1 MTTPARPPNRA
12 LQLLGGLALGVC
24 CALVIKALIW
34 LLPLM
39 MFVGD

>member
-1 MTTPARPPNRA
+1 MKERPLA
-12 LQLLGGLALGVC
+12 VQILGGVLLGAVC
-24 CALVIKALIW
+24 AVAVKALIW

>member
-1 MTTPARPPNRA
+1 MKEQPLAV
-12 LQLLGGLALGVC
+12 QILGGIALGAI
-24 CALVIKALIW
+24 CAVAVKALIW